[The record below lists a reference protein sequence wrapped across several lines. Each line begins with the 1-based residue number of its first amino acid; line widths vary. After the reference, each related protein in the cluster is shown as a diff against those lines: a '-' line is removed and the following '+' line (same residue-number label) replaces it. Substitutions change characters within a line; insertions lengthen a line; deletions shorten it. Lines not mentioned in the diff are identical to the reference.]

1 MKPGFFTFAKF
12 GNGCSP
18 RPDRL
23 ASKPGT
29 WLMRQSAHGS
39 QFIPVALEE
48 ASPDGGFQ
56 IYRFGSPL
64 YFANAGKFL
73 EDVSSIVEGGT
84 RSVKCLVLDAQA
96 MTDMDTTGAES
107 FHEAMQLL
115 AGRNIVLAVS
125 RANRALE
132 KLLRHYG
139 YDEQIGRD
147 RMYPTNRHALAAWRR
162 EQSETDSHM
171 A

>member
-1 MKPGFFTFAKF
+1 MKPGFFTSAKF

-29 WLMRQSAHGS
+29 WPVRESADGS

-48 ASPDGGFQ
+48 ASLVGGFQ

-73 EDVSSIVEGGT
+73 EDVAAIVEGVT

-96 MTDMDTTGAES
+96 MTDMDATGAES
-107 FHEAMQLL
+107 FQEAM
-115 AGRNIVLAVS
+115 
-125 RANRALE
+125 
-132 KLLRHYG
+132 
-139 YDEQIGRD
+139 
-147 RMYPTNRHALAAWRR
+147 
-162 EQSETDSHM
+162 
-171 A
+171 